1 MTIEEIFG
9 QSEDGLLTFEEF
21 EQLAKEGK
29 CKFADLSEGEYISAN
44 KHSSEVEN
52 LKNQIQALN
61 ETLATRDE
69 DLSSLQEQLK
79 EAGDGYVEIDALNG
93 ALKDLQGKYEADV
106 TAYKEQLK
114 KQEYEFA
121 AKEFANTKKF
131 SSNAAKRD
139 FTQSLIA
146 KGLEMKDGEIVGV
159 EDFAKTYSMENE
171 DAFYT
176 EPKAPAEPPKAE
188 PKPTFISST
197 PGTDLGSKPS
207 LTEMMMFKNENP
219 ELNINF

>member
-1 MTIEEIFG
+1 MTIEEIFE

-21 EQLAKEGK
+21 MELAGEEK
-29 CKFADLSEGEYISAN
+29 CKFVDLSGGEYVSSN

-52 LKNQIQALN
+52 LKKQIETLN
-61 ETLATRDE
+61 EQLDSRNA

-79 EAGDGYVEIDALNG
+79 EAGEGYVEIDALNG
-93 ALKDLQGKYEADV
+93 ALKDLQGKYEQDIND
-106 TAYKEQLK
+106 YKAQLK

-121 AKEFANTKKF
+121 AKEYANTKKF

-139 FTQSLIA
+139 FTQSLIS

-159 EDFAKTYSMENE
+159 EDFAKNYSMENE
-171 DAFYT
+171 DAFFT
-176 EPKAPAEPPKAE
+176 EPKAPEPEPAAP

-197 PGTDLGSKPS
+197 PGADLGSKPTLS
-207 LTEMMMFKNENP
+207 EMMKFKNENP
-219 ELNINF
+219 ELNISF